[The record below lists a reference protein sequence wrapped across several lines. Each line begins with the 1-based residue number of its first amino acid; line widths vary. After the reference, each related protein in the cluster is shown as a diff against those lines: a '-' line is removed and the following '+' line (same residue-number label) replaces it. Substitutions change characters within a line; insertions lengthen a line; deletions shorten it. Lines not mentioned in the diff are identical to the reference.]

1 MKHMTRDI
9 SSVLDCRYCAH
20 SVSKNKMQYCTA
32 ETCEAKEYGY
42 NAFELYPPKDLDG
55 PYKRFSGIDGDIG
68 DRQMEYGRRIRKLL
82 KVTN

>member
-1 MKHMTRDI
+1 MTHKTRED
-9 SSVLDCRYCAH
+9 SAKLDCSYCAH
-20 SVSKNKMQYCTA
+20 CISKNNLHYCVA
-32 ETCEAKEYGY
+32 EKCEAEECGY
-42 NAFELYPPKDLDG
+42 NSFELYPPKDLDG